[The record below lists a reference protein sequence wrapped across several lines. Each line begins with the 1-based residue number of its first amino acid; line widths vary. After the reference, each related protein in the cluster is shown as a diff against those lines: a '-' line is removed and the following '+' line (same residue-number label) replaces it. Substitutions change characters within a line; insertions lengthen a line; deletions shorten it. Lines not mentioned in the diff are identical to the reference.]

1 MITPFRPYTIID
13 ASAHMPSSVK
23 LPYRH
28 ARIWRTDGAHAPT
41 NVGACK
47 NGSSCAYSGN

>member
-28 ARIWRTDGAHAPT
+28 ARIWRTDADADAPPAEPT
-41 NVGACK
+41 PKAAG
-47 NGSSCAYSGN
+47 